1 MRKLPR
7 PDITAVSALKACAS
21 SIRDPDLKG
30 RLRNIENT
38 VDDSEGIYRAYG
50 ESAELYRIE
59 GGDNIDGLVTGD
71 EMDRVYNNTF
81 VKSVKTRSM
90 YDRIKMACENDICP
104 LCGQRTVFQL
114 DHYLPIS
121 EFPVYG
127 VTAINLVPACSDCN
141 KLKLAHVPSSP
152 GEQTLHPYFDDI
164 EHERWLH
171 ATVQEVKP
179 AALTFSVVPSITWR
193 PVKTERVATHF
204 KTFGLGALYATHAA
218 VEINNMRH
226 SLTKLL
232 YVPDSPHTIS
242 AYLRERADSCAAAH
256 LNSWQTATYDALA
269 NSEWFCSG
277 GFINDQ

>member
-7 PDITAVSALKACAS
+7 PGIAAVSALKACAS
-21 SIRDPDLKG
+21 SIRDSDLKE
-30 RLRNIENT
+30 RLRKIENT
-38 VDDSEGIYRAYG
+38 VDDSEGVYAAYG
-50 ESAELYRIE
+50 EVAKLYRIK
-59 GGDNIDGLVTGD
+59 GTDNIDGLVTGD

-90 YDRIKMACENDICP
+90 YDKIKKACENDICP

-141 KLKLAHVPSSP
+141 KLKLAHAPTAP

-164 EHERWLH
+164 EQERWLY
-171 ATVQEVKP
+171 ATVLEFKP
-179 AALTFSVVPSITWR
+179 AALTFSVVPPPTWDAL
-193 PVKTERVATHF
+193 KTERVSTHF
-204 KTFGLGALYATHAA
+204 RTFGLGALYATHAA

-226 SLTKLL
+226 SLTKLSIG
-232 YVPDSPHTIS
+232 PDSANAIS
-242 AYLRERADSCAAAH
+242 AHLRERAESCAAAH
-256 LNSWQTATYDALA
+256 LNSWQTATFDALA

-277 GFINDQ
+277 GFKTE